1 MLESP
6 PGNGN
11 LFSAWAMIF
20 PRGLCLVLLSSV
32 SLLGAKAG
40 GESTP
45 RLTPAAAGPYQVD
58 GNRIVDV
65 KGRRYLVR
73 GTELPTLTL
82 KTADIAGDGKEFGAF
97 SASSLISIRQ
107 RLNMNAVRLPVSPRE
122 YEDSSAYRARVREV
136 VESANRFELLVILA
150 ADSANPLS
158 EEALAHFWERCAG
171 DFKSYP
177 NVFFALGHG
186 EALVDAVRAGGAE
199 QPVLIAGEIRAHDRN
214 IIYEATPRYA
224 TTRTDE
230 DRWRQFGFLSTRA
243 PVLVNDLDPQLDRKS
258 AECAAFPGDPG
269 AATRLV
275 QENLAYFDAHQIS
288 WVLSSFR
295 PGKMLTEYRYYN
307 WSKLDDGWT
316 CGEDPSRGG
325 IAMILAAHLWSG
337 DPHGL
342 FVVNHV
348 NGGMALARGGLASAY
363 GPTLAE
369 REMTAV
375 AGRPLPLV
383 LGNVSVRVRDSRG
396 TARLARLQYA
406 GAGWANI
413 SFVVPKSAALGPAE
427 VAVVRSD
434 GSVSAARVII
444 ADVAPGFFTASG
456 DARGAVMGE
465 VVQQAAGSGQTKT
478 FAASECAGYVC
489 RAVPIEL
496 SGGLRTTVRLVGSG
510 IRNAGPHA
518 VIRVTVGGIGV
529 PVVSFGAADDVG
541 RDQVTIQLPA
551 ELRGAGESDLAMT
564 VNGMLSNV
572 VRIHCG
578 GL

>member
-20 PRGLCLVLLSSV
+20 PTGLCLVLLSSV

-45 RLTPAAAGPYQVD
+45 RLTPAAAGPYWGAGQPILGAGGAGGGGAGGESPPRWPPAAAGPYRVD
-58 GNRIVDV
+58 GNRILDA
-65 KGRRYLVR
+65 KGRPYLVR

-171 DFKSYP
+171 DFKSYT
-177 NVFFALGHG
+177 NVFFALGHV

-258 AECAAFPGDPG
+258 AECAAFPEDPG

-316 CGEDPSRGG
+316 CGEDDD
-325 IAMILAAHLWSG
+325 HL
-337 DPHGL
+337 
-342 FVVNHV
+342 
-348 NGGMALARGGLASAY
+348 
-363 GPTLAE
+363 
-369 REMTAV
+369 
-375 AGRPLPLV
+375 
-383 LGNVSVRVRDSRG
+383 
-396 TARLARLQYA
+396 
-406 GAGWANI
+406 
-413 SFVVPKSAALGPAE
+413 
-427 VAVVRSD
+427 
-434 GSVSAARVII
+434 
-444 ADVAPGFFTASG
+444 
-456 DARGAVMGE
+456 
-465 VVQQAAGSGQTKT
+465 
-478 FAASECAGYVC
+478 
-489 RAVPIEL
+489 
-496 SGGLRTTVRLVGSG
+496 
-510 IRNAGPHA
+510 
-518 VIRVTVGGIGV
+518 
-529 PVVSFGAADDVG
+529 
-541 RDQVTIQLPA
+541 
-551 ELRGAGESDLAMT
+551 
-564 VNGMLSNV
+564 
-572 VRIHCG
+572 
-578 GL
+578 